1 MGLLM
6 KRTPF
11 PRILRFDSVRIVFLQ
26 VLCERNLKTEVSKS
40 FEALSV
46 LISLYFFTIIWR
58 HNREITVVYRLLIG
72 PNQKNPGYFFQEK
85 YQKIHFMKNFGGVL
99 SRLILCSRGG
109 V

>member
-40 FEALSV
+40 FEAFRADKSVIFLQLSGGITGRLQWFTDCLSV
-46 LISLYFFTIIWR
+46 PIRKILDIFSR
-58 HNREITVVYRLLIG
+58 KITR
-72 PNQKNPGYFFQEK
+72 K
-85 YQKIHFMKNFGGVL
+85 
-99 SRLILCSRGG
+99 SIL
-109 V
+109 